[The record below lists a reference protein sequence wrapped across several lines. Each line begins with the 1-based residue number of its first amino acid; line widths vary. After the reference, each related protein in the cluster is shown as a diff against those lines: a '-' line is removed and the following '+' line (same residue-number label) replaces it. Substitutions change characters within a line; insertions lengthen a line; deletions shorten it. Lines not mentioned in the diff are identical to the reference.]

1 MFTTVFKVWQ
11 SEEERRESEG
21 KRSFAELLEALDQIF
36 FHSGLT
42 LAQICKSRRFKA
54 RHP

>member
-1 MFTTVFKVWQ
+1 MHVC
-11 SEEERRESEG
+11 EEERRESEG

-54 RHP
+54 SRHP